1 MVNIEQ
7 YPMIPLR
14 DLVVFPYMIVP
25 VFVGRPKSISA
36 VKVAEDTDRKIFL
49 SLQKDSKID
58 KPKFEDINQ
67 VGVVAEILQVLKL
80 PDNTIKILV
89 EGVKRGKVVNFIDDE
104 ETVFVEIEE
113 LEDIITDEH
122 LHNPLKETLLKT
134 FEEYIK
140 VSKKVP
146 AEVYETLKDISNL
159 NKITYLIASNLQI
172 RLNDLQTVLEIDSV
186 VDRAEKLIE
195 LLQTEIEIAKIDE
208 RIKHRVKA
216 QMSKAQ
222 REYYLNEQIK
232 AIQKELGRDDDLKA
246 DIEEIEAKI
255 NELKMP
261 EEVKEK
267 AARELRKLKI
277 MPPMSAETTVVRNYL
292 DWLVNLPWGVY
303 TEDKIDI
310 KKAEEILDRDHY
322 GLEKVKE
329 RILEF
334 LAVRK
339 VSPDIKGPIICFVGP
354 PGVGKT
360 SLAKSI
366 AEALGRNFVR
376 ISLGGVRDEAEIR
389 GHRRTYIGALPGK
402 LIQSMR
408 KAKSMNPVFLLDE
421 IDKLGSD
428 FRGDPS
434 SALLEAL
441 DPEQNSSFM
450 DHYLEV
456 EFDLSKVFFITTAN
470 TTETIPSALLDRME
484 VIYISGYTEK
494 EKFNIA
500 KKFLIPK
507 QLNEHKIDAEK
518 VKITDSAINELIW
531 YYTREAGVRNLERE
545 IAALVRKGV
554 KRLVSEENIKRV
566 VISSKNIEKYLGIR
580 KYRIEEVEEDYEVG
594 VATGLAWTP
603 YGGEILQTEVAIFE
617 GNGKMAIT
625 GQIGEVMQES
635 AQAALTVVKSRAGKY
650 QIPDYRFKEFDMHIH
665 VPEGAVPKDGPS
677 AGITIATAIMSAL
690 TDNPV
695 NCRVAMTGEITL
707 RGKVLPVGGIKEKV
721 LAAHRA
727 KLKDV
732 ILPAE
737 NNKDLT
743 EIPADVKRDIRF
755 HLVKTIDEVFEIVFK
770 KN

>member
-1 MVNIEQ
+1 MAQIEQ
-7 YPMIPLR
+7 YPLIPLR

-25 VFVGRPKSISA
+25 VFVGRPKSVSA
-36 VKVAEDTDRKIFL
+36 VKVAEETDKRIFL
-49 SLQKDSKID
+49 TLQKDSQID
-58 KPKFEDINQ
+58 KPKKGDIYE

-89 EGVKRGKVVNFIDDE
+89 EGVKRARIVNYIDDD
-104 ETVFVEIEE
+104 ETTFVEVEE
-113 LEDIITDEH
+113 LLDEV
-122 LHNPLKETLLKT
+122 LNESVLAPLKETLLKT
-134 FEEYIK
+134 FEEYMKI
-140 VSKKVP
+140 SKKIP
-146 AEVYETLKDISNL
+146 ADIYDTLKDISDL
-159 NKITYLIASNLQI
+159 NKLVYLIASNLQF
-172 RLNDLQTVLEIDSV
+172 RLNELQTILDINIVEE
-186 VDRAEKLIE
+186 RAEKLIE
-195 LLQTEIEIAKIDE
+195 ILQTEIEIAKIDE

-246 DIEEIEAKI
+246 DLEELESKI
-255 NELKMP
+255 KSLDMPDEVREKAERELK
-261 EEVKEK
+261 
-267 AARELRKLKI
+267 KLKI
-277 MPPMSAETTVVRNYL
+277 MPPMSAESTVVRNYL
-292 DWLVNLPWGVY
+292 DWLTSLPWGIY

-339 VSPDIKGPIICFVGP
+339 VSPDIKGPILCFVGP

-366 AEALGRNFVR
+366 AESLGRKFVR

-428 FRGDPS
+428 FRGDPA

-441 DPEQNSSFM
+441 DPEQNSAFM

-484 VIYISGYTEK
+484 VIQISGYTES

-507 QLNEHKIDAEK
+507 QLKEHSIEDEKI
-518 VKITDSAINELIW
+518 KITDSAIYNVIW

-554 KRLVSEENIKRV
+554 KKLVSNEKLKQV
-566 VISSKNIEKYLGIR
+566 VISAKNIEKYLGVKKFR
-580 KYRIEEVEEDYEVG
+580 VEEVEEDFEVG

-603 YGGEILQTEVAIFE
+603 YGGEILQTEVAIFD
-617 GNGKMAIT
+617 GNGKMTIT

-650 QIPDYRFKEFDMHIH
+650 GIPDYKFKDFDMHIH

-690 TDNPV
+690 TDRPV
-695 NCRVAMTGEITL
+695 NCRIAMTGEITL

-732 ILPAE
+732 ILPEE
-737 NNKDLT
+737 NKKDLT
-743 EIPADVKRDIRF
+743 DIPSDVKENIRF
-755 HLVKTIDEVFEIVFK
+755 HLVKNIDEVFKLVLK
-770 KN
+770 K